1 MGFLG
6 GRMVVTI
13 KDALDVFIHRD
24 AASSFDVIPLEIDA
38 SKFGAFPIFRD
49 GVVWLED
56 IAQVV
61 DMDITNILYT

>member
-38 SKFGAFPIFRD
+38 RKFGAFPIFGD
-49 GVVWLED
+49 GVV
-56 IAQVV
+56 
-61 DMDITNILYT
+61 